1 MPAGLRGFGAP
12 LYHLPASVFREVV
25 IGIHPVVRIH
35 DEWCDLMRWRALD
48 FVNVSNLVNL
58 TKQLKVADNAEPQ
71 VEKESCEERQKKFRE
86 TTFDESQ
93 LWFLN

>member
-1 MPAGLRGFGAP
+1 
-12 LYHLPASVFREVV
+12 
-25 IGIHPVVRIH
+25 
-35 DEWCDLMRWRALD
+35 MRWRALD

-71 VEKESCEERQKKFRE
+71 VEKESCEERQKKKFRE
-86 TTFDESQ
+86 STFDESQ